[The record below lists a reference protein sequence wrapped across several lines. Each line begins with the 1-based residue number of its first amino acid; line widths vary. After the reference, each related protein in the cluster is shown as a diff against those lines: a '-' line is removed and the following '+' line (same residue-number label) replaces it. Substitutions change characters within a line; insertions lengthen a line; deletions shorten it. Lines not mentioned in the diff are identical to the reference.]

1 MEDKYDSDVGSS
13 YPGGGE
19 ATKGLAVRQLKR
31 YVSWVQTVVR
41 QVGFL
46 SSAGVRILRRFAP
59 STRGPE

>member
-19 ATKGLAVRQLKR
+19 ATKGMAVRHLKR

-46 SSAGVRILRRFAP
+46 SSAGV
-59 STRGPE
+59 